1 MAFSYKPLWK
11 LLIDRDMTKKQ
22 LMQATGISK
31 STMDK
36 MARGEQV
43 SMDIIDRICSYF
55 DCNVD
60 SIIAVSYTHL
70 DVYKRQSLWR
80 APQEGRCR
88 KGTVLIMGKTIIVTG
103 GAGFIG
109 ANFVYLEL
117 QEHPEAVSYTH
128 LLSGLSAFGAGCA
141 DALVWCVSHVLTIA
155 LLAAVVV
162 VGFILVHRK
171 RKRRMEK
178 HNPTDARS

>member
-55 DCNVD
+55 CCNVACV
-60 SIIAVSYTHL
+60 IEH
-70 DVYKRQSLWR
+70 
-80 APQEGRCR
+80 
-88 KGTVLIMGKTIIVTG
+88 
-103 GAGFIG
+103 IG
-109 ANFVYLEL
+109 DECGDNNE
-117 QEHPEAVSYTH
+117 
-128 LLSGLSAFGAGCA
+128 
-141 DALVWCVSHVLTIA
+141 
-155 LLAAVVV
+155 
-162 VGFILVHRK
+162 
-171 RKRRMEK
+171 
-178 HNPTDARS
+178 

>member
-1 MAFSYKPLWK
+1 MKGGDIVAFSYKPLWK

-60 SIIAVSYTHL
+60 SIIEHMGAV
-70 DVYKRQSLWR
+70 K
-80 APQEGRCR
+80 
-88 KGTVLIMGKTIIVTG
+88 
-103 GAGFIG
+103 
-109 ANFVYLEL
+109 
-117 QEHPEAVSYTH
+117 
-128 LLSGLSAFGAGCA
+128 
-141 DALVWCVSHVLTIA
+141 
-155 LLAAVVV
+155 
-162 VGFILVHRK
+162 
-171 RKRRMEK
+171 
-178 HNPTDARS
+178 